1 VNSQEELVFRSTKPV
16 VYEEDIS
23 QQMDGV
29 DIARVE
35 QSANQPLSSVAP
47 PASSSMGPGKTDE
60 QLYLEMMWERL
71 TQPSRLLKHIRK
83 AFNKKNARLTNK
95 APHERVFLCDYS
107 GYVYWGE
114 SGSLPA
120 DFSNCVKIVRVL
132 VGDDTIK
139 AFKDMTED
147 QAQLSFALE
156 TASGEI
162 IYLIAQNAD
171 DYHVW
176 TAGLMS
182 LLSTLQGSVATS
194 SQDPSLQSSFSQPQ
208 AQPQSQPQ
216 PQRQP
221 STNAV
226 PVTTVAYGPD
236 GGRPKSA
243 SQPLQLVPATKVHDV
258 SSAPQASVQDDAKP
272 SSQPKKRRPAGE

>member
-1 VNSQEELVFRSTKPV
+1 
-16 VYEEDIS
+16 
-23 QQMDGV
+23 
-29 DIARVE
+29 
-35 QSANQPLSSVAP
+35 
-47 PASSSMGPGKTDE
+47 
-60 QLYLEMMWERL
+60 
-71 TQPSRLLKHIRK
+71 
-83 AFNKKNARLTNK
+83 
-95 APHERVFLCDYS
+95 
-107 GYVYWGE
+107 VYWGE

-147 QAQLSFALE
+147 QAQFSFALE

-194 SQDPSLQSSFSQPQ
+194 SQDPSLQSSFSQSQ

-243 SQPLQLVPATKVHDV
+243 SQPLQLVPASKVHDV
-258 SSAPQASVQDDAKP
+258 SSAPQASAQDDAKP